1 MQRPSRRRKMCS
13 LLLDSF
19 SHILGLTVGEL
30 LRDYWGTLGNLGTC
44 QLHPVNPGIPS
55 VWAEH
60 EFWKQD
66 ERSDPLVPQ
75 SRSPHLWGCTKEDMN
90 VKHSTISFL
99 NSGLILEK
107 DQNQKGFQRSVLE
120 WRRYE
125 QGSQLGKVKYL
136 ALATCK
142 LWEQNGKSSQSSFPL
157 HMAFPG
163 LLFSLFYC
171 LMGFQGLALSMES
184 LHTDNF

>member
-75 SRSPHLWGCTKEDMN
+75 SRSPPPLGVHQRRHECKTLHNFFSEFRADFGEGPKSKGLPKERAW
-90 VKHSTISFL
+90 VKKIRAGQSAGEGEVP
-99 NSGLILEK
+99 GL
-107 DQNQKGFQRSVLE
+107 G
-120 WRRYE
+120 
-125 QGSQLGKVKYL
+125 
-136 ALATCK
+136 TCK